1 MLCLPFTRLRFTLFT
16 PAPCVCAVKPDIE
29 GGLGQLN
36 AVYFQFVAQVYK

>member
-1 MLCLPFTRLRFTLFT
+1 MLFTPFTHLHFTLFT
-16 PAPCVCAVKPDIE
+16 PARCVRAVKPDIE